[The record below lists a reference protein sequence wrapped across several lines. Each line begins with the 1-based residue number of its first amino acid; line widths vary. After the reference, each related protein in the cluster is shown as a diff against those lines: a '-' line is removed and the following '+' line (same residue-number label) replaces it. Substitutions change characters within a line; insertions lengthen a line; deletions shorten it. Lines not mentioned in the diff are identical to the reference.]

1 MEHQLTLFDLWNP
14 YLFVLLILLAILFFK
29 YINTQS
35 KSNIDQKHS
44 QKKRTLLFIL
54 ALVFYFIA
62 EGSPLKAYGHY
73 LFSFHMTSMA
83 ISYLIVPPLLLLS
96 IPKWVLQPILKTKI
110 LKKSIS
116 FFTHPIVSVI
126 LFNVVLSFYHI
137 PIIFDYIMG
146 NLVYMY
152 IMNYVLLLL
161 AFFFW
166 WPLVSPLP
174 ELNEVSHLKKLG
186 YIFAA
191 GVLLTPACALIIF
204 SKEILYETY
213 QNAPTIFRIF
223 QPLDDQQAAGIIMK
237 IIQEIVYGIAL
248 CVIFM
253 RWSKKEKRQDESV
266 LTEIK
271 AYEKRSENFEFE
283 GK

>member
-1 MEHQLTLFDLWNP
+1 MNHQLTFFDLWNP
-14 YLFVLLILLAILFFK
+14 YLFVLLILLAILFFR
-29 YINTQS
+29 YIITQS
-35 KSNIDQKHS
+35 KSNKVQKHS
-44 QKKRTLLFIL
+44 QKKKTILFIL

-96 IPKWVLQPILKTKI
+96 IPKWVFQPILKTKI

-137 PIIFDYIMG
+137 PVIFDYIMSSM
-146 NLVYMY
+146 VYMHF
-152 IMNYVLLLL
+152 MNYVLLLL

-174 ELNEVSHLKKLG
+174 ELNEVSHIKKLG

-204 SKEILYETY
+204 SKELLYETY
-213 QNAPTIFRIF
+213 RNAPTIFRIF

-253 RWSKKEKRQDESV
+253 SWSKKEKRQDDSV
-266 LTEIK
+266 LSEID
-271 AYEKRSENFEFE
+271 AYEKRSGNFEFE